1 MEEKIL
7 KTGSNELEI
16 VLFRVGDQNF
26 GINVAKVKEILRYSG
41 HRPIPHAPK
50 ALLGIFQSRNRVLPL
65 ISLRRYMNM
74 EDEDDITKSK
84 IIITDYFN
92 LQTAFLVDDVYRLF
106 RIKWEDIIPPSE
118 YEMAEGYI
126 IGTTQIEEKL
136 VHLLDFE
143 RIVIELNPEVVK
155 TKDESAKAQFGNI
168 KIVMAEDSDTTR
180 KLLKETLESLGFEE
194 IKTFKNGKEA
204 YDYLLSVKKRIQE
217 ENSSIKAFVDI
228 LITDIEMPQ
237 MDGYTLT
244 KLIKEDPLLKVLP
257 VIIFSSISSPEV
269 HFKKDIVGADV
280 HITKYDIPK
289 LAGYI
294 NVLVK

>member
-7 KTGSNELEI
+7 RTGSNELEI
-16 VLFRVGDQNF
+16 VLFKVGEQNF

-41 HRPIPHAPK
+41 HRPVPHSPK

-65 ISLRRYMNM
+65 ISLRRYMNL
-74 EDEDDITKSK
+74 EDEEDIKKSK

-155 TKDESAKAQFGNI
+155 IKDESAKAQFKNI
-168 KIVMAEDSDTTR
+168 KIIMVEDSDTTR
-180 KLLKETLESLGFEE
+180 KLIKETLESLGFKD
-194 IKTFKNGKEA
+194 ILTFRNGKEA
-204 YDYLLSVKKRIQE
+204 YNYLLSVKKRVQE
-217 ENSSIKAFVDI
+217 ENSDLKSLVNVI
-228 LITDIEMPQ
+228 ITDIEMPQ

-244 KLIKEDPLLKVLP
+244 KLIKEDSILKEIP